1 MAITIGTH
9 KKQLTDETPAATMNV
24 RLNFLEKNGATD
36 GRSGGGEAGGGGIA
50 ADDGGSGRGLC
61 QQQSVAHDAAGR
73 DYQCPLQL
81 FKRARGSNGATTTR
95 AGETGGADPKI
106 GDP

>member
-24 RLNFLEKNGATD
+24 RMNLLEQNGATD
-36 GRSGGGEAGGGGIA
+36 GRSGGAEAGGGGIA

-61 QQQSVAHDAAGR
+61 QQQYIAHDAPGR
-73 DYQCPLQL
+73 DPQFRLQH
-81 FKRARGSNGATTTR
+81 FKRARGSGDATTTR
-95 AGETGGADPKI
+95 TGETGGAD
-106 GDP
+106 